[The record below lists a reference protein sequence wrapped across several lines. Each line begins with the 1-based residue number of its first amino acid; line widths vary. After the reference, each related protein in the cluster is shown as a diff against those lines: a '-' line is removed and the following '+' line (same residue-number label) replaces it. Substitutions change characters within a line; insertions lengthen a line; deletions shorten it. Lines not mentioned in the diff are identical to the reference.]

1 MSLLTSFPLEIFIL
15 IQQYILSQEYR
26 LFLSTSKN
34 SYFQR
39 IKYETVTL
47 KFSLYCHPSYLTDEK
62 LLVLQRLLQLKD
74 YSRQFSLSMSNVP
87 IPSLLSHWKEIMPSP
102 LSTMFE
108 RLDPEEKDLDEFSSC
123 VSEAYSFSNM
133 KELSISSCSMTVTD
147 LSFSLSFTN
156 VKSLKLENLS
166 WLFSLNTFTSC
177 EQLEELCLV
186 NFWNLT
192 DISILHCD
200 NRIQVFRNLKN
211 LNIKQCHSLVDFPC
225 LSYLDKL
232 NIEDCHL
239 FLNLNPVFDE
249 TSKETTL
256 SSATAKLDS
265 FSFKHASLSLSSI
278 NYSLQYLSS
287 LTIVCEL
294 FTKDCNLSC
303 LSNGSFTYL
312 RLVSCSF
319 VKKSFFNLKYLDCQ
333 TLLLEGFK
341 MKKNV
346 RFSTNLRKL
355 LLRSCS
361 GFLLECEG
369 EGETE
374 SYGREKKEKES
385 EMTWQKF
392 KAFHLFEFKTIRIP
406 LTLRTF
412 HLLNCCEIND
422 VSMLGRV
429 KHLCLEGL
437 PGVTTVEGLGNGNE
451 SVSLSNLDH
460 LKDFS
465 PLNGIYKVSIWNNPY
480 LVDGNNFTKVQ
491 HLKLE
496 ACHNLKDISML
507 KNVKSLV
514 CNDCPRVKRI

>member
-1 MSLLTSFPLEIFIL
+1 
-15 IQQYILSQEYR
+15 
-26 LFLSTSKN
+26 
-34 SYFQR
+34 
-39 IKYETVTL
+39 
-47 KFSLYCHPSYLTDEK
+47 
-62 LLVLQRLLQLKD
+62 
-74 YSRQFSLSMSNVP
+74 MSNVP
-87 IPSLLSHWKEIMPSP
+87 IPSLLSHWKEIMPFP

-108 RLDPEEKDLDEFSSC
+108 RLDVEEKDLDEFTSY
-123 VSEAYSFSNM
+123 VSEACSFSNM
-133 KELSISSCSMTVTD
+133 KELSISSCSTTVTYP
-147 LSFSLSFTN
+147 SFSLSFTN
-156 VKSLKLENLS
+156 VKSLKPENLS
-166 WLFSLNTFTSC
+166 WLFSLNGFAFC
-177 EQLEELCLV
+177 EQLEELCLL

-192 DISILHCD
+192 DISILRYD
-200 NRIQVFRNLKN
+200 SKTSVFRNLKN
-211 LNIKQCHSLVDFPC
+211 LTVKQCHSLVNFPC
-225 LSYLDKL
+225 LNYLHKL

-239 FLNLNPVFDE
+239 FVNLNPVFDE
-249 TSKETTL
+249 TSKETAL
-256 SSATAKLDS
+256 SSTTAKIDS

-287 LTIVCEL
+287 LTLVCEL

-319 VKKSFFNLKYLDCQ
+319 AKKSFFNLKYLDCQ

-341 MKKNV
+341 IKKNV

-355 LLRSCS
+355 LLRSCT
-361 GFLLECEG
+361 GFLLEREG
-369 EGETE
+369 EDDTE
-374 SYGREKKEKES
+374 WYGGEKKEKES

-412 HLLNCCEIND
+412 HLLNCSEIND
-422 VSMLGRV
+422 ISMLGRV

-437 PGVTTVEGLGNGNE
+437 PSVTTIEGLGKGNE

-480 LVDGNNFTKVQ
+480 LVDGNNFSEVQ

-507 KNVKSLV
+507 KNVKSFV
-514 CNDCPRVKRI
+514 FNDCPRVNQI